1 MSNQGKSSSG
11 ATGQLS
17 AEDRRAITLGLCEHG
32 NAQMLTDAG
41 RAAQKARYVGGGK
54 LHLSVPSH
62 PVLFATRAESP
73 DQSFG
78 TEKPVRKPVNAHT
91 YEAATNNGDKGQGK

>member
-1 MSNQGKSSSG
+1 MSNQGKSSSSSG
-11 ATGQLS
+11 ATAQLS

-54 LHLSVPSH
+54 LHPEAPFPYILV
-62 PVLFATRAESP
+62 ANP
-73 DQSFG
+73 DRPIQ